1 MNYKGILFFLGIY
14 SLVVSI
20 FSILNIFYSIYF
32 EFIIGLNSYLM
43 TLSISVIAGSLF
55 CYVGRNHN
63 KNVTLT
69 DQIIFILLSFILIPC
84 LISIPYLFSIY
95 DIGLLN
101 SYFESISGFTTT
113 GFSIIQNINNID
125 EPLILWR
132 SSSQWL
138 GGLLFLL
145 VTIGTIGSKQIKIK
159 PAYLIS
165 GGASGRNFYN
175 NFNVNFIKILLI
187 YFFSTVFVIF
197 LYSLT
202 DVRLLDAFNLA
213 FTTISTGGFIPTD
226 NLSNIIETNLQTFVL
241 SITLLLPIFNFFLLH
256 DVITKKFSF
265 SNYQE
270 DLHLFLLIILL
281 TLFFYFF
288 VIPNFGFANVLFTIT
303 SSVSTSGITTYSPNL
318 DLDLSLFFILL
329 TVIGGSLI
337 STSSGFKYTR
347 IYILLKISYQEI
359 YRLVKPI
366 NVIDKNLYN
375 SEAKIDDQ
383 DVKIAFL
390 AFLAFIISIFIL
402 SSILACDY
410 LTFENSFKLSILTLT
425 NTVSSALYG
434 FENLSFSDL
443 NNFTKMSLILFM
455 ILGKIEI
462 IAVIYL
468 IKRFIFRE

>member
-1 MNYKGILFFLGIY
+1 MNYKSVLFFLGIN
-14 SLVVSI
+14 SLIVSF
-20 FSILNIFYSIYF
+20 FSILNILYSIYF
-32 EFIIGLNSYLM
+32 DFALDQNSYSLTFIISLLIGL
-43 TLSISVIAGSLF
+43 LF
-55 CYVGRNHN
+55 CYVGRHSN
-63 KNVTLT
+63 KNISLT
-69 DQIIFILLSFILIPC
+69 DQIIFIVLSFFLIPL
-84 LISIPYLFSIY
+84 LISIPYYISIY

-101 SYFESISGFTTT
+101 SYFESVSGFTTT
-113 GFSIIQNINNID
+113 GFSIIKNVDNID
-125 EPLILWR
+125 EPLLLWR
-132 SSSQWL
+132 SSSQWQ

-145 VTIGTIGSKQIKIK
+145 ATIGTIGSKQIRIK

-175 NFNVNFIKILLI
+175 NFNYNFIKISLI

-197 LYSLT
+197 LFSLINI
-202 DVRLLDAFNLA
+202 RLLDSFNLA
-213 FTTISTGGFIPTD
+213 FTTISSGGFIPTE
-226 NLSNIIETNLQTFVL
+226 NLSNIIETRLQIFAL
-241 SITLLLPIFNFFLLH
+241 SIALLFPIFNFFLVH
-256 DVITKKFSF
+256 DIITRKFSLR
-265 SNYQE
+265 NHQE
-270 DLHLFLLIILL
+270 DLHLALLIISLSL
-281 TLFFYFF
+281 IFYFF
-288 VIPNFGFANVLFTIT
+288 VIPNEHLANVFFAIT
-303 SSVSTSGITTYSPNL
+303 SSISTSGITTYSSHI
-318 DLDLSLFFILL
+318 DLSLFFILL
-329 TVIGGSLI
+329 TVVGGSLI

-359 YRLVKPI
+359 YRFVKPI

-390 AFLAFIISIFIL
+390 VFISFIMSIFVL
-402 SSILACDY
+402 SSILTLDN

-434 FENLSFSDL
+434 IDSLNFADL
-443 NNFTKMSLILFM
+443 NNFTKISLIFFM